1 MPAKTKRDEEKW
13 DKAKALATQRGKGS
27 NYAYIMGIYKNMDP
41 DYFKAA
47 AHRVAAAWRLKGSQ
61 RRP

>member
-13 DKAKALATQRGKGS
+13 AKAKALAKKRGKGS

-47 AHRVAAAWRLKGSQ
+47 AARVAAAWKARQ
-61 RRP
+61 ET